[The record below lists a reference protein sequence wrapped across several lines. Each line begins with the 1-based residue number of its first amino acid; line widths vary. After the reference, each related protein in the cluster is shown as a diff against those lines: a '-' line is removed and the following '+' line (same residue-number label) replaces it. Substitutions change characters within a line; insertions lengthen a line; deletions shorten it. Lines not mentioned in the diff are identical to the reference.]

1 MLRSESSSCERAK
14 LRAVVPSSKMEITR
28 RDHSMLV
35 RVLHALSFRGET
47 RIQHDVRVEVCNS
60 VSYNHLFF
68 AHHIRAIR
76 FSLHNNF
83 ATNKRSFTAL
93 WLRISG
99 VGTEVIGMSHGSL
112 LLEGST

>member
-1 MLRSESSSCERAK
+1 
-14 LRAVVPSSKMEITR
+14 
-28 RDHSMLV
+28 MLV
-35 RVLHALSFRGET
+35 RVLRALSVRGET
-47 RIQHDVRVEVCNS
+47 RIQHDARGEVCNS